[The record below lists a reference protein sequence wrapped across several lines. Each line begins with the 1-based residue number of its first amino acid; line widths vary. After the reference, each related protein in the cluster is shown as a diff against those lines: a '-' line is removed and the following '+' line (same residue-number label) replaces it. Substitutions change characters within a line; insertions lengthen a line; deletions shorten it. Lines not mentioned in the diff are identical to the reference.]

1 MHMSRPVLG
10 VGGGAPKQ
18 KECLNADLQGDVG
31 GGGAKQRWKG
41 FVHPVC
47 TDAHT
52 QRLANGVNYVAE
64 TVCDYVS
71 VLSKHEHNVA
81 FANNV
86 EVITNHF
93 LRCQTTHA
101 VPCGTRASS
110 CRDRPT
116 FQRGRIQK
124 GPLHV
129 LRGAWGLDPILEIQC
144 GKTHSKGFKVVAEI
158 ANGDRH
164 RARKPSRYLNLE
176 TYDSPDEEAQPPVV
190 ILVCLV
196 PAPSGVRNPL
206 PPGLDHGEL

>member
-1 MHMSRPVLG
+1 
-10 VGGGAPKQ
+10 
-18 KECLNADLQGDVG
+18 
-31 GGGAKQRWKG
+31 
-41 FVHPVC
+41 
-47 TDAHT
+47 
-52 QRLANGVNYVAE
+52 VNYVAE

-164 RARKPSRYLNLE
+164 PRGSRHVISIWKPMTHQMRKPSPQSSYSCVWFQHPAASEIPSHPVWITGNCDTTPKQNVEVPTMAASHDTATVVLGQRE
-176 TYDSPDEEAQPPVV
+176 SPQK
-190 ILVCLV
+190 
-196 PAPSGVRNPL
+196 R
-206 PPGLDHGEL
+206 